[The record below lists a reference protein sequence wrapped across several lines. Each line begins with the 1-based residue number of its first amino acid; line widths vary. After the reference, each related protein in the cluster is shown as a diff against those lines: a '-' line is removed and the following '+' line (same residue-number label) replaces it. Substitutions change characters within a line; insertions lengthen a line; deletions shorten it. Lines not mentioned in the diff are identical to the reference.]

1 MIEHDLDKKWIE
13 IRLEPDGNIW
23 IRAVKVVDM
32 GSVDYQ
38 SQIATTREDM
48 FTKLQ
53 KAIEELYA
61 SNRCSRL
68 N

>member
-1 MIEHDLDKKWIE
+1 MIEHNLDKKWIE
-13 IRLEPDGNIW
+13 MRLNPDGNIW
-23 IRAVKVVDM
+23 IRAIKVINM

-53 KAIEELYA
+53 KMIKELYA
-61 SNRCSRL
+61 SNRRSRF